1 MSAADLLVQAR
12 IGHRRLPELPAGVRP
27 VSVAEAYIA
36 QDEVVA
42 GWLAHYG
49 GEVAGYKVACTNV
62 IAQQQLGVDGPFLGR
77 LLSPFCWKSGARLA
91 SDGFFMRVVEA
102 EFGFCMRLDLEPV
115 AGGRSRDEV
124 AAAVAGVMPAIEI
137 VDSRFDAWE
146 SVGASSLISDNAC
159 NGGWVCG
166 KLVRDWRNLDLAA
179 QTVQVWVNG
188 ALARQGSGAAV
199 LGHPLN
205 ALTWLVNKVN
215 SRGETV
221 RAGQYMTTGVVS
233 EVYMAAPGDE
243 IEATFGPLGAVRVGF
258 AV

>member
-1 MSAADLLVQAR
+1 MESIQDIEQMADSLYEKIDNIHA
-12 IGHRRLPELPAGVRP
+12 ELY
-27 VSVAEAYIA
+27 S
-36 QDEVVA
+36 
-42 GWLAHYG
+42 LG
-49 GEVAGYKVACTNV
+49 GEEERFE
-62 IAQQQLGVDGPFLGR
+62 LFER
-77 LLSPFCWKSGARLA
+77 LRELIRIK
-91 SDGFFMRVVEA
+91 DA
-102 EFGFCMRLDLEPV
+102 EG
-115 AGGRSRDEV
+115 DEV